1 MDSGTPPFP
10 TKATEQAHS
19 IEEVDDAVA
28 RVRGAAPGWAIAPLA
43 VRIDLL
49 ERAMADTLDAAG
61 EWATTAQVAK
71 GISRGQRSA
80 SEDWFSGP
88 AMVARNLRLLR
99 DTLRDIQHVGSP
111 QPTSITTRAADGRT
125 VVRAYPVDPMDQVFL
140 PGVTGDIVMREGVT
154 PDDVRDRMGE
164 FLRPGGPNHGGEVA
178 VVLGAGNVSSIPP
191 MDVLTQLFQHGRTVV
206 LKMNPANE
214 VLTPA
219 IERAMA
225 AFIDHDLLRIV
236 RGGARVGTHL
246 TSHEHVDAIHVTGS
260 DKTHDA
266 IVFGTGEE
274 GARRKAADDPVQ
286 DKEFTSELGNVSPV
300 IVVPGPW
307 SADDIAFHGTSIA
320 SMLVNNAGFNC
331 IAARVLVTHAQWNR
345 RQALLDAVRDSLD
358 EAEDRVAWYPG
369 AADRWERFVTAHP
382 EAEQFGG
389 DLPGSLPFTLI
400 PDLDA
405 GNTDDIAF
413 TTEAFCGVFGE
424 VGLAAPRSVP
434 DFVDQAVDFVNDTLW
449 GTLSASIIVHPR
461 SLEDPAVAAAVERA
475 LDRLEYGSVVVN
487 HWSGIT
493 YGTVSLPWG
502 GAPGQARSD
511 IQSGR
516 GFVHNTYLVPDDLI
530 DKAVLRG
537 PFRVPT
543 TPALSHVNQRGEDIA
558 RALTEFEATRNKSVL
573 PRLAWASLRG

>member
-1 MDSGTPPFP
+1 MDSGTPSIP
-10 TKATEQAHS
+10 TRATDQATS
-19 IEEVDDAVA
+19 IADVDEAVA

-43 VRIDLL
+43 MRIDLL
-49 ERAMADTLDAAG
+49 ERAMADTLEVARD
-61 EWATTAQVAK
+61 WVTTAQVAK

-88 AMVARNLRLLR
+88 GMVARNLRLLR
-99 DTLRDIQHVGSP
+99 DTLEDIQTVGSP
-111 QPTSITTRAADGRT
+111 QPASVTTREDGRT
-125 VVRAYPVDPMDQVFL
+125 VVRAYPSDPMDQLFL
-140 PGVTGDIVMREGVT
+140 PGFTGDIVMQDGVT

-206 LKMNPANE
+206 LKMNPVNE
-214 VLTPA
+214 VLTPH
-219 IERAMA
+219 IERALA
-225 AFIDHDLLRIV
+225 VFIDHDLLRVV
-236 RGGARVGTHL
+236 RGGATVGAHL
-246 TSHEHVDAIHVTGS
+246 TSHDDVDAIHVTGS

-266 IVFGTGEE
+266 IVYGTGKK
-274 GARRKAADDPVQ
+274 GAERKARDTPIL

-307 SADDIAFHGTSIA
+307 SSDDIAFHGTNIA
-320 SMLVNNAGFNC
+320 SMVVNNAGFNC
-331 IAARVLVTHAQWNR
+331 IAARVVVTHAQWNR
-345 RQALLDAVRDSLD
+345 RRALLDAVRDSLD
-358 EAEDRVAWYPG
+358 DAEDRVAYYPG
-369 AADRWERFVTAHP
+369 AARRWESFVAAHP

-389 DLPGSLPFTLI
+389 DLAGSLPFTLI

-405 GNTDDIAF
+405 TNTDDIAF

-424 VGLAAPRSVP
+424 VGLDAPRSVP
-434 DFVDQAVDFVNDTLW
+434 DYVDQAVDFVNGTLW

-461 SLEDPAVAAAVERA
+461 SLEDPQIAAAVDRA
-475 LDRLEYGSVVVN
+475 IDNLEYGSVVLN
-487 HWSGIT
+487 HWSGLT

-502 GAPGQARSD
+502 GAPDQARND

-537 PFRVPT
+537 PFRMPT
-543 TPALSHVNQRGEDIA
+543 TPALSHTNQRGEDIA
-558 RALTEFEATRNKSVL
+558 KALAEFEATRSMAIL
-573 PRLAWASLRG
+573 PRLTWASLRG